1 MGKRNCAEENLLPET
16 PETPET
22 AVLVKMA
29 RDVDLWPPPHTANV
43 HPDEVRNYY
52 PGGWLEVK

>member
-1 MGKRNCAEENLLPET
+1 MAKRNSTDEPVLPET

-22 AVLVKMA
+22 PELIKMA
-29 RDVDLWPPPHTANV
+29 RDADHWPPPHTANV